1 MTEQS
6 APTPGDSAGATQTP
20 PAGKAGRNLPAAI
33 GVGAAIGGVV
43 LLTLFLYRPA
53 FGAVVVLAVVVAV
66 REVALAVRQGGITVA
81 PIPLMLGGV
90 GMCVAAWFYG
100 LEGLALGLLLTFF
113 VSTVWRMSLPTEGF
127 VSSAATSAFIA
138 VYIPF
143 LAGFAV
149 LLTNRPDGAAW
160 TIAWALAVVCN
171 DTGGY
176 IAGVLF
182 GKHPMAPTISP
193 KKSWEG
199 FAGSLLAAAI
209 SGALMLSLAL
219 DGQWWQGVLLGV
231 GIALIA
237 TLGDLAESM
246 IKRDIGIKDMSDLL
260 PGHGGVMDRMDSLLF
275 SAPVAWML
283 LTLFVG

>member
-6 APTPGDSAGATQTP
+6 APMPSDPAGATQTP

-43 LLTLFLYRPA
+43 LLTLFLYRAA

>member
-1 MTEQS
+1 MTEQPTQPS
-6 APTPGDSAGATQTP
+6 APAGAAQTP

-33 GVGAAIGGVV
+33 GVGVAIGAVV

-53 FGAVVVLAVVVAV
+53 FGALVVVAV
-66 REVALAVRQGGITVA
+66 VLAIREVALAVREDDIFVA
-81 PIPLMLGGV
+81 ELPLMAGGA
-90 GMCVAAWFYG
+90 GMGVAAWFYG
-100 LEGLALGLLLTFF
+100 LEGLGIGLLLTFF
-113 VSTVWRMSLPTEGF
+113 VATVWRMSLPTEGF
-127 VSSAATSAFIA
+127 VVSAATSAFIA
-138 VYIPF
+138 TYIPF
-143 LAGFAV
+143 LGGFAI
-149 LLTNRPDGAAW
+149 LLAARPDGAAW
-160 TIAWALAVVCN
+160 VVAWALAVVCN

-176 IAGVLF
+176 AAGVLF

-199 FAGSLLAAAI
+199 FGGSLVAAAAA
-209 SGALMLSLAL
+209 GGLMLALAL
-219 DGQWWQGVLLGV
+219 HGQWWQGVLFGV
-231 GIALIA
+231 AIALIA

-246 IKRDIGIKDMSDLL
+246 VKRDIGVKDMSHLL